1 MSTNSS
7 PAALQALLSEIAR
20 ARRDAKRATSHMYSK
35 IFSSSTTATSRP
47 SAAAAALAE
56 ELDGGDGAAAGNAS
70 LPAVA
75 NDLSYQPTISAA
87 GR

>member
-1 MSTNSS
+1 MTLA
-7 PAALQALLSEIAR
+7 PLWLQALLSEIAR
-20 ARRDAKRATSHMYSK
+20 ARRDAQRATSHRFSK

-56 ELDGGDGAAAGNAS
+56 ELDVSDCAGADKAS
-70 LPAVA
+70 LPAAA
-75 NDLSYQPTISAA
+75 NDVSYQPSISAA